1 MSTDHSHSWPF
12 FFVGEVAQLTRRTA
26 LYEAH
31 LQGHARMVDFGGWE
45 MPLHYGSQ
53 LNEHHRVRRDA
64 GMFDVSHMTVVDVRG
79 KDAKPFMERLLAN
92 NVDKLS
98 THGKALYSCM
108 LNERAGVV
116 DDLIVYYLADPDYRM
131 VVNAATRAKDLAWL
145 RQQARHFRVQLQE
158 RADLAM
164 IAVQGPNAHN
174 KVLGLLPGQ
183 DHRLVEALGPF
194 TGLELEHL
202 FIARTGYTGEDGLEI
217 MLPNES
223 AGGFWNSLV
232 EAGVQ
237 PAGLGARDSLRLE
250 AGMNLYGTDM
260 DEDITPLESG
270 LSWTVAWKPLRR
282 EFIGRRV
289 LEQQRAEG
297 PKRIQVGLV
306 LEGKGVI
313 RGRQKV
319 FADDGSEGVVTSGTF
334 SPTLAVGIG
343 LARVPAPIGDHCEVE
358 IRNKRVPAKVAKPP
372 FVRHGKACWKRL
384 SGKPW

>member
-1 MSTDHSHSWPF
+1 MTK
-12 FFVGEVAQLTRRTA
+12 RTA

-31 LQGHARMVDFGGWE
+31 RQGHARMVDFGGWE

-64 GMFDVSHMTVVDVRG
+64 GMFDVSHMTIVDARG
-79 KDAKPFMERLLAN
+79 KDAKPFMLRLLAN

-131 VVNAATRAKDLAWL
+131 VVNAATRTKDLAWL
-145 RQQARHFRVQLQE
+145 HQQATDFRVQLQE
-158 RADLAM
+158 RDDLAM
-164 IAVQGPNAHN
+164 IAVQGPNART
-174 KVLGLLPGQ
+174 KILGLLPEQGS
-183 DHRLVEALGPF
+183 HLVAALSPF
-194 TGLELEHL
+194 TGVESENL
-202 FIARTGYTGEDGLEI
+202 FVARTGYTGEDGLEI
-217 MLPNES
+217 MLPNEHAAELWS
-223 AGGFWNSLV
+223 SLV
-232 EAGVQ
+232 KAGVQ

-250 AGMNLYGTDM
+250 AGMNLYGMDM

-270 LSWTVAWKPLRR
+270 LSWTVAWKPSQR
-282 EFIGRRV
+282 EFVGRRV
-289 LEQQRAEG
+289 LEEQRVAG

-313 RGRQKV
+313 RGRQRV
-319 FADDGSEGVVTSGTF
+319 FLDDGREGRVTSGSF

-358 IRNKRVPAKVAKPP
+358 IRAKRVPAKVVKPP
-372 FVRHGKACWKRL
+372 FVRHGKACWKHL
-384 SGKPW
+384 SGKP